1 MQTPA
6 PELMTLGSEFSKGF
20 RNQDHEVKYCDF
32 KILTLQFLMP
42 SDASTIVSM
51 ALQQPI
57 YTHSVRFDIGW
68 GISRI

>member
-1 MQTPA
+1 
-6 PELMTLGSEFSKGF
+6 
-20 RNQDHEVKYCDF
+20 
-32 KILTLQFLMP
+32 MP